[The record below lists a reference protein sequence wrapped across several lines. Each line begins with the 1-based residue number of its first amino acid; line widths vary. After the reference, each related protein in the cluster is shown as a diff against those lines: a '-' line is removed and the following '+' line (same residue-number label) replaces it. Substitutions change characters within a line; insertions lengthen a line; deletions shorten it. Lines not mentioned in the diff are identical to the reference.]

1 MRREIPVI
9 SLAPPLS
16 LPPPQ
21 TTRIPDTSS
30 PPTPPPPTTTTAA
43 ARRVRRR
50 PRQQQSRTNEI
61 QSTGPAA
68 VSLLGCPR
76 DNYLS
81 VLKPPRLP
89 PPRRPSIAAAALLT
103 GQNHFSTYREHD
115 NIIYNVINISNIS
128 LVHTSVAIC
137 RSNFFSSATCVAN
150 PKCYKYFTVYYV
162 YCS

>member
-21 TTRIPDTSS
+21 STRIPDTSS
-30 PPTPPPPTTTTAA
+30 PPTPPPTTTTTAA
-43 ARRVRRR
+43 ARRVRQR

-61 QSTGPAA
+61 QSMGPAA

-81 VLKPPRLP
+81 VLKPPRP
-89 PPRRPSIAAAALLT
+89 PPPLTPSSINSRRRFA
-103 GQNHFSTYREHD
+103 YRPKPFFYMYRKHD
-115 NIIYNVINISNIS
+115 NIINTYINKSGP
-128 LVHTSVAIC
+128 LSVSILY
-137 RSNFFSSATCVAN
+137 NFFSCHMCCWF
-150 PKCYKYFTVYYV
+150 KIL
-162 YCS
+162 